1 MHNDL
6 LVHQRLLS
14 LSKLTVAFAYCHMP
28 KLVYPLLLV
37 FSLLGPLGAWATHQA
52 GGHLEM
58 RAVGDV
64 PGHFKITVVNYLED
78 NARAASVTSAILGIY
93 RKRDNGQMTSIT
105 AYESGQRSA
114 IIYANS
120 FCSTQRS
127 LRFITAT
134 YTADI
139 QLSPS
144 QYTDTQ
150 GYYLSNQTR
159 NRNGGI
165 NNLTN
170 PLQTG
175 FTFYLEFPPLSITGK
190 YINNSSPQFPPV
202 NGVYLCLGEPFTYA
216 FGGTD
221 PDGDEL
227 RYSMSAPLN
236 AANTNATAAGPYPTV
251 GFAAGYSAANA
262 VPGAPALSVDS
273 HTGQLSAT
281 PNELGLFVFA
291 VKIEEYRNGQK
302 IGEVRRDFQFLV
314 VDCPPTQSPNPAA
327 QILNSS
333 ATATK
338 TTLCPGESALLSATP
353 DPNWNY
359 QWQRD
364 GINLTNA
371 TSSSITVKEQGEYT
385 VQVSLK
391 NACAKVGSAESL
403 TVNSLNTKPT
413 LTATGQLCA
422 TDGMASLHVSETPEI
437 TYKWL
442 RDGQILAG
450 QVADSLLT
458 QEPGQ
463 YQAILTHQTLGC
475 QVRSDV
481 IKLVRAPA
489 VQAQLKTASGLSRIC
504 PDASLPLL
512 GDGGVLYRWAQD
524 GQPILAE
531 NGALYTTKVVGIYS
545 LTVTDA
551 NGCQAP
557 AQPLTLSAVAP
568 VSPTLDR
575 LPPFCGVNAAPVTL
589 VGHPDSGTFAGPG
602 TSASGFS
609 PAEAGIGQHVVTY
622 SVRPAPECAA
632 VVASQPAIVY
642 PIPTIGLP
650 EKMLTFRGNS
660 FALEPTFTGDPVRYL
675 WSPTTSLA
683 DAQTPVAK
691 IDALDQTITYTLWV
705 ANAGSCTATAAI
717 SIEVISQIYAPNAF
731 SPNGDGQNDAW
742 ELTNMAAFPAIDVTV
757 FNRWGTAVYHATGI
771 DQPLFDGR
779 HNGTDLPDGVYT
791 YVIRPDPL
799 LPSIQGRLVLAR

>member
-1 MHNDL
+1 
-6 LVHQRLLS
+6 
-14 LSKLTVAFAYCHMP
+14 MP
-28 KLVYPLLLV
+28 RLVYPLLLV

-64 PGHFKITVVNYLED
+64 PGHFRVTVVNYLED
-78 NARAASVTSAILGIY
+78 NVRASTTTSAILGIY
-93 RKRDNGQMTSIT
+93 RKRDNGQMTIIT
-105 AYESGQRSA
+105 AYESGRRSA

-127 LRFITAT
+127 LKFITAT
-134 YTADI
+134 FTADI

-175 FTFYLEFPPLSITGK
+175 FTFYLEFPPLSTTGK
-190 YINNSSPQFPPV
+190 YLNNSSPQFPPV
-202 NGVYLCLGEPFTYA
+202 NGEYLCLGEPFTYA

-236 AANTNATAAGPYPTV
+236 AATTGTAAPGPYPTV
-251 GFAAGYSAANA
+251 GFAGGYSATNSI
-262 VPGAPALSVDS
+262 PGAPALSVDA
-273 HTGQLSAT
+273 HTGQLSVT

-291 VKIEEYRNGQK
+291 VKIDEYRNGQK

-314 VDCPPTQSPNPAA
+314 VDCPPAQAPNPAA

-338 TTLCPGESALLSATP
+338 TTLCPGESALLSATYNP
-353 DPNWNY
+353 DWNY

-371 TSSSITVKEQGEYT
+371 SSSSLTVQDQGEYT

-391 NACAKVGSAESL
+391 NNCAKVGSTQSL
-403 TVNSLNTKPT
+403 TVNSLNTKPL
-413 LTATGQLCA
+413 LTSTGQLCA
-422 TDGMASLHVSETPEI
+422 TGGLANLHLSETPEV

-442 RDGQILAG
+442 RDGKILAG

-489 VQAQLKTASGLSRIC
+489 VMARLTTASGLDRIC
-504 PDASLPLL
+504 PNESLLL
-512 GDGGVLYRWAQD
+512 TGDGGILYRWTQN
-524 GQPILAE
+524 GQPLAE
-531 NGALYTTKVVGIYS
+531 TGTQNAAKDVGIYS

-551 NGCQAP
+551 NGCQATAP
-557 AQPLTLSAVAP
+557 PLTLSAVAP
-568 VSPTLDR
+568 VSPAFSQVLS
-575 LPPFCGVNAAPVTL
+575 FCGTKAAPFTL
-589 VGHPDSGTFAGPG
+589 VGQPISGTFAGPG
-602 TSASGFS
+602 TAGSQFS
-609 PAEAGIGQHVVTY
+609 PANAGIGQHTLTY
-622 SVRPAPECAA
+622 SLRSAPECLA
-632 VVASQPAIVY
+632 VVVSQTAIVY
-642 PIPTIGLP
+642 PIPTIDLP

-660 FALEPTFTGDPVRYL
+660 FTLEPTLTGDPIRFL
-675 WSPTTSLA
+675 WSPNTALVSTR
-683 DAQTPVAK
+683 TPVAQ
-691 IDALDQTITYTLWV
+691 IINIQQATTYVLV
-705 ANAGSCTATAAI
+705 AENAGSCTATAAI
-717 SIEVISQIYAPNAF
+717 SVEVINQIYVPNAF
-731 SPNGDGQNDAW
+731 SPNGDGQNDQW
-742 ELTNMAAFPAIDVTV
+742 IVTNIAAFPAIEMSV
-757 FNRWGTAVYHATGI
+757 FNRWGAAIFHATGP
-771 DQPLFDGR
+771 DQLPFDGR

-799 LPSIQGRLVLAR
+799 LPPMQGRLVLTR